1 MRRHVGEVRANQEGA
16 TIIEF
21 ALVAPIFFFLIFLMT
36 ELGLL
41 VFTQV
46 ALESA
51 MMQVSRSAAIGASSS
66 GCDRVCTIQNLV
78 QQKTLG
84 LINSSNVSV
93 QVNTLA
99 AGGTTEPDTCID
111 SSGNPQVP
119 IGVTASGGCI
129 CPGGGTIW
137 LDNNNNGH
145 CDLPASLSV
154 GNAGDLVEI
163 RVSYPWKLM
172 IPFLD
177 TVTFGNQGHTGSL
190 YGNNGIVVLSSS
202 TVVKNEPF

>member
-1 MRRHVGEVRANQEGA
+1 MQLKKRDFRVANEGS

-21 ALVAPIFFFLIFLMT
+21 ALVAPIFFFLIFLLT

-51 MMQVSRSAAIGASSS
+51 TMQVSRSAAIGASSS

-78 QQKTLG
+78 KQKTLG
-84 LINSSNVSV
+84 LINAQNVVV
-93 QVNTLA
+93 QA
-99 AGGTTEPDTCID
+99 
-111 SSGNPQVP
+111 NPL
-119 IGVTASGGCI
+119 TSGGVSTSSAAEYCLVNGQLTPPNSDQT
-129 CPGGGTIW
+129 CPGGGVCIDT
-137 LDNNNNGH
+137 NGDGK
-145 CDLPASLSV
+145 CEGASSLSV

-163 RVSYPWKLM
+163 RVSYPWQLM

-177 TVTFGNQGHTGSL
+177 TVTFGDQGHAGSL
-190 YGNNGIVVLSSS
+190 YGSSGVVVLSSS
-202 TVVKNEPF
+202 TIVKNEPF